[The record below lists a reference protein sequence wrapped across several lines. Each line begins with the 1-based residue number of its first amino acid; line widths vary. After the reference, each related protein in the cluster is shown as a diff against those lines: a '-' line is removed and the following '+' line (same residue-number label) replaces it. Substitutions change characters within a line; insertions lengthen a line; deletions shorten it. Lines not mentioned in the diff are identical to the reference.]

1 MNYSIDNET
10 IISMDSNAVKV
21 RAELWA
27 ASAADI
33 PDRDGIEGRVLA
45 PGSIAV
51 VPTEGKFYVLGFTGL
66 WAEWGTVPVTP
77 ETGSD
82 SEVE

>member
-10 IISMDSNAVKV
+10 IVSVENGAVKV

-27 ASAADI
+27 ASADDI
-33 PDRDGIEGRVLA
+33 PAYNSIVGKVLV

-51 VPTEGKFYVLGFTGL
+51 VPTEGKFYVLGFSNL
-66 WAEWGTVPVTP
+66 WAEWGAEP
-77 ETGSD
+77 EITEAAAGS
-82 SEVE
+82 EE